1 MYRKGRR
8 ILAGILAF
16 VLVFSSGGLPV
27 LAENER
33 DLGYTVGLCEHHTQ
47 HTDECGYAEAS
58 EESPCTHEHTDECYI
73 ADENG
78 EKILNCQH
86 VHDDSCGFKES
97 SEESPCMYECEICG
111 AQDEPADTADSGEE
125 TSDAAD
131 TSEKPADVAD
141 VSEEPAETVDNNV
154 DENAAGTVETD
165 AKSVELISWEWVD
178 EEGYLTESDGAWG
191 IGVPGVSEE
200 NPLTKEEL
208 EPMLPKQITGENAD
222 GENVTADVSWD
233 LSAIPEEGV
242 WEGELELTAELSGAY
257 KLGEDA
263 SPLVIKIELGG
274 AATYAS
280 QANLEANTVEGISPQ
295 GTTINVFDYWLSSQ
309 DDKDISNPADYQNI
323 GINKDKILKFGT
335 GMGQSSETD
344 PGTLNKNTVNY
355 WTLSSAVRPGIVS
368 PTLTDGYP
376 TLSSSLG
383 GESLAYLFDPSVE
396 HAGKASYSDATGM
409 LQVNEDGYFW
419 YDSTK
424 NFAELNRES
433 KEFTLYNTWGVYA
446 GGGSPNGQ
454 FFPFN
459 TGEQVFQDGEGNTIT
474 PSDLNSKGEYESQ
487 SGTAYPDVSINHYFG
502 LTMTTRFVQQYGGYT
517 DAGKTD
523 KVTYKFSGDDDVWVF
538 IDDVLV
544 ADLGGIHDKASLV
557 IDFSTGDISVNG
569 NLTGTLKSMY
579 EAAGMSG
586 STAWSK
592 DELDTFADN
601 TYHTLS
607 FFYLERGNTDSNM
620 SLQFNL
626 VTIPESGIIKV
637 DQAGNH
643 IPGAGFTLYEA
654 DNNYKKGESICSGV
668 TDSNGELTFLDN
680 EGMPVSLAD
689 LYSSGIRY
697 MILEETAPP
706 SGYRKAGNRHLYFY
720 TPNGGQ
726 DVVLLS
732 DNKWETGSYASSKV
746 TVQTGSEITLSG
758 KSTTID
764 LDGNEG
770 TLFAV
775 VLQRQDTSEDLQAS
789 GNWKAVSGDPESGW
803 HVAADSGLEDII
815 EAAQDSPYEFK
826 VTPSGAY
833 EVNVENLPGDIS
845 KYYYMLGENEKENA
859 EYTIAYYYTS
869 ASSVAGATTENTW
882 LVNSDH
888 FERVFSVNLY
898 VPNIQNNLYVQKL
911 DETGEPVSAATGQ
924 AVFALYQKDD
934 VTVAD
939 DGTYEIKTGADPVQ
953 QQTTDDMTTPFVLTG
968 GAMFSKIPIG
978 EYYLIETDAPEG
990 YEASQQA
997 VHVIVDNTG
1006 VYADAG
1012 TEEDAVSVR
1021 RGVGSV
1027 VRSMLQFATDDDVD
1041 TTLHDIK
1048 AELVN
1053 GTRDGVGFSWSD
1065 WDNDDSNDLHLQFQ
1079 NTNKV
1084 LEYGTHDG
1092 KGNPYFE
1099 VESGWS
1105 RLLVRQCLAH
1115 QDDIGISSKKEDLKN
1130 QDLTNLFSGTVTVC
1144 IENQRVNS
1152 LTISKTVVDESGTGP
1167 DDAEF
1172 TFTLTMTNA
1181 GDEEMNAQYSA
1192 EGTGA
1197 PASGTIEFVGG
1208 KAELKLRDGQS
1219 VTIRNLPTGACVKV
1233 TESDIAGQTYTT
1245 TYAIDGGTPV
1255 SGKETGEIEII
1266 NSGIRN
1272 VAFTNT
1278 YVPTDEFSFTKTDQN
1293 GLEGQLLS
1301 GAVFAMYRL
1310 TCTDSEHRHEDSLI
1324 EISDAAAG
1332 TIDSSYEYA
1341 ECWELAG
1348 DVVTSGA
1355 DGVVSFK
1362 ELPIDAAEYRL
1373 VELKAPDGYTLPEG
1387 QWRIAYDEAQKAFAP
1402 VSGDSA
1408 VGRPPAIGTNNGKYY
1423 IQNYKPGE
1431 LPFSGNTG
1439 IRMFLIIGGALMI
1452 FGAAGGSGW
1461 YLCHRK
1467 SAGAGRAARSHRKN
1481 RRQ

>member
-8 ILAGILAF
+8 ILAGVLAF
-16 VLVFSSGGLPV
+16 VLVFSSGGLPA
-27 LAENER
+27 LAEN
-33 DLGYTVGLCEHHTQ
+33 DTGAGYIGGLCEHHAQ
-47 HTDECGYAEAS
+47 HTDECGYAEAT
-58 EESPCTHEHTDECYI
+58 EGSPC
-73 ADENG
+73 A
-78 EKILNCQH
+78 
-86 VHDDSCGFKES
+86 
-97 SEESPCMYECEICG
+97 YECEICA
-111 AQDEPADTADSGEE
+111 AQDDQADTADSGGE
-125 TSDAAD
+125 TSEA
-131 TSEKPADVAD
+131 
-141 VSEEPAETVDNNV
+141 
-154 DENAAGTVETD
+154 D

-191 IGVPGVSEE
+191 IGVPGASEE
-200 NPLTKEEL
+200 NPLTKGEL

-257 KLGEDA
+257 KLREET
-263 SPLVIKIELGG
+263 SPLVIKVDLGG

-295 GTTINVFDYWLSSQ
+295 GTTINMFDYWLEDQ

-335 GMGQSSETD
+335 GMGQSSDTD
-344 PGTLNKNTVNY
+344 PENLNKTTVNY

-368 PTLTDGYP
+368 QTLTDGYP

-446 GGGSPNGQ
+446 RGGSPDGQ

-459 TGEQVFQDGEGNTIT
+459 TGEQVFQDGQGNTIT
-474 PSDLNSKGEYESQ
+474 QSDRNSRGEYESQ

-517 DAGKTD
+517 DEEQTD
-523 KVTYKFSGDDDVWVF
+523 KVTYEFSGDDDVWVF

-544 ADLGGIHDKASLV
+544 ADLGGIHDRASLV

-592 DELDTFADN
+592 DEPDTFADN
-601 TYHTLS
+601 TYHTLR

-643 IPGAGFTLYEA
+643 IPGAGFTLYKA
-654 DNNYKKGESICSGV
+654 DENYGKGESICSGV
-668 TDSNGELTFLDN
+668 TDSNGELTFLDD

-697 MILEETAPP
+697 MILEETDPP
-706 SGYRKAGNRHLYFY
+706 SGYRTAGNMRLYFY

-758 KSTTID
+758 ESTTID
-764 LDGNEG
+764 LDEDKG

-775 VLQRQDTSEDLQAS
+775 VLQS
-789 GNWKAVSGDPESGW
+789 
-803 HVAADSGLEDII
+803 
-815 EAAQDSPYEFK
+815 
-826 VTPSGAY
+826 
-833 EVNVENLPGDIS
+833 
-845 KYYYMLGENEKENA
+845 
-859 EYTIAYYYTS
+859 
-869 ASSVAGATTENTW
+869 
-882 LVNSDH
+882 

-934 VTVAD
+934 VTVDD
-939 DGTYEIKTGADPVQ
+939 DGTYEIETGADPVQ

-1053 GTRDGVGFSWSD
+1053 GTRDGGGFSWND

-1079 NTNKV
+1079 NTNEV

-1092 KGNPYFE
+1092 NGNPYFE

-1115 QDDIGISSKKEDLKN
+1115 QADSGISSKKEDLKN

-1144 IENQRVNS
+1144 VENQRVNS

-1181 GDEEMNAQYSA
+1181 GDEGMNAQYSA

-1219 VTIRNLPTGACVKV
+1219 VTIRNLPTGAYVKV

-1266 NSGIRN
+1266 NSGIWN

-1481 RRQ
+1481 RR

>member
-8 ILAGILAF
+8 ILAGVLAF
-16 VLVFSSGGLPV
+16 VLVFSSGGLPA
-27 LAENER
+27 LAEN
-33 DLGYTVGLCEHHTQ
+33 DTGAGYIGGLCEHHAQ
-47 HTDECGYAEAS
+47 HTDECGYAEAT
-58 EESPCTHEHTDECYI
+58 EGSPC
-73 ADENG
+73 A
-78 EKILNCQH
+78 
-86 VHDDSCGFKES
+86 
-97 SEESPCMYECEICG
+97 YECEICA
-111 AQDEPADTADSGEE
+111 AQDDQADTADSGGE
-125 TSDAAD
+125 TSEA
-131 TSEKPADVAD
+131 
-141 VSEEPAETVDNNV
+141 
-154 DENAAGTVETD
+154 D

-191 IGVPGVSEE
+191 IGVPGASEE
-200 NPLTKEEL
+200 NPLTKGEL

-257 KLGEDA
+257 KLREET
-263 SPLVIKIELGG
+263 SPLVIKVDLGG

-295 GTTINVFDYWLSSQ
+295 GTTINMFDYWLEDQ

-335 GMGQSSETD
+335 GMGQSSDTD
-344 PGTLNKNTVNY
+344 PENLNKTTVNY

-368 PTLTDGYP
+368 QTLTDGYP

-446 GGGSPNGQ
+446 RGGSPDGQ

-459 TGEQVFQDGEGNTIT
+459 TGEQVFQDGQGNTIT
-474 PSDLNSKGEYESQ
+474 QSDRNSRGEYESQ

-517 DAGKTD
+517 DEEQTD
-523 KVTYKFSGDDDVWVF
+523 KVTYEFSGDDDVWVF

-544 ADLGGIHDKASLV
+544 ADLGGIHDRASLV

-592 DELDTFADN
+592 DEPDTFADN
-601 TYHTLS
+601 TYHTLR

-654 DNNYKKGESICSGV
+654 DENYKKGESICSGV
-668 TDSNGELTFLDN
+668 TDSNGELAFLDD

-689 LYSSGIRY
+689 LYSRGIRY
-697 MILEETAPP
+697 MILEETDPP
-706 SGYRKAGNRHLYFY
+706 SGYRTAGNMSLYFY

-732 DNKWETGSYASSKV
+732 GNKWETGSYASSKV

-758 KSTTID
+758 ESTTID

-803 HVAADSGLEDII
+803 HVAADPGLEDII
-815 EAAQDSPYEFK
+815 EAAQDSSYEFK

-845 KYYYMLGENEKENA
+845 KYYYMLGENEKEKA

-869 ASSVAGATTENTW
+869 ASSVAGATTENTR

-924 AVFALYQKDD
+924 AVFALYQKED

-939 DGTYEIKTGADPVQ
+939 DGTYEIRTGADPVQ

-978 EYYLIETDAPEG
+978 EYYLIEAEAPEG

-1053 GTRDGVGFSWSD
+1053 GTRDGGGFSWND

-1079 NTNKV
+1079 NTNEV

-1092 KGNPYFE
+1092 NGNPYFE

-1115 QDDIGISSKKEDLKN
+1115 QADSGISSKKEDLKN

-1144 IENQRVNS
+1144 VENQRVNS

-1172 TFTLTMTNA
+1172 TFTLTMTKA
-1181 GDEEMNAQYSA
+1181 DADGMNAKYSA

-1197 PASGTIEFVGG
+1197 PASGTIKFVDG

-1408 VGRPPAIGTNNGKYY
+1408 VGR
-1423 IQNYKPGE
+1423 
-1431 LPFSGNTG
+1431 
-1439 IRMFLIIGGALMI
+1439 
-1452 FGAAGGSGW
+1452 SGW

-1467 SAGAGRAARSHRKN
+1467 SAGVGRAARSHRKN

>member
-8 ILAGILAF
+8 ILAGVLAF
-16 VLVFSSGGLPV
+16 VLVFSSGGLPA
-27 LAENER
+27 LAEN
-33 DLGYTVGLCEHHTQ
+33 DTGAGYIGGLCEHHAQ
-47 HTDECGYAEAS
+47 HTDECGYAEAT
-58 EESPCTHEHTDECYI
+58 EGSPC
-73 ADENG
+73 A
-78 EKILNCQH
+78 
-86 VHDDSCGFKES
+86 
-97 SEESPCMYECEICG
+97 YECEICA
-111 AQDEPADTADSGEE
+111 AQDDQADTADSGGE
-125 TSDAAD
+125 TSEA
-131 TSEKPADVAD
+131 
-141 VSEEPAETVDNNV
+141 
-154 DENAAGTVETD
+154 D

-191 IGVPGVSEE
+191 IGVPGASEE
-200 NPLTKEEL
+200 NPLTKGEL

-257 KLGEDA
+257 KLREET
-263 SPLVIKIELGG
+263 SPLVIKVDLGG

-295 GTTINVFDYWLSSQ
+295 GTTINMFDYWLEDQ

-335 GMGQSSETD
+335 GMGQSSDTD
-344 PGTLNKNTVNY
+344 PENLNKTTVNY

-368 PTLTDGYP
+368 QTLTDGYP

-446 GGGSPNGQ
+446 RGGSPDGQ

-459 TGEQVFQDGEGNTIT
+459 TGEQVFQDGQGNTIT
-474 PSDLNSKGEYESQ
+474 QSDLNSRGEYESQ

-517 DAGKTD
+517 DEEQTD
-523 KVTYKFSGDDDVWVF
+523 KVTYEFSGDDDVWVF

-544 ADLGGIHDKASLV
+544 ADLGGIHDRASLV

-569 NLTGTLKSMY
+569 NPTGTLKSMY

-586 STAWSK
+586 STAWSQ
-592 DELDTFADN
+592 DEPDTFADN
-601 TYHTLS
+601 TYHTLR

-620 SLQFNL
+620 SLRFNL

-654 DNNYKKGESICSGV
+654 DENYKKGESICSGV
-668 TDSNGELTFLDN
+668 TDSNGELAFLDK
-680 EGMPVSLAD
+680 EGMPVSLAN
-689 LYSSGIRY
+689 LYSRGIRY
-697 MILEETAPP
+697 MILEETDPP
-706 SGYRKAGNRHLYFY
+706 SGYRTAGNMSLYFY

-732 DNKWETGSYASSKV
+732 GNKWETGSYASSKV

-758 KSTTID
+758 ESTTID

-775 VLQRQDTSEDLQAS
+775 VLQS
-789 GNWKAVSGDPESGW
+789 
-803 HVAADSGLEDII
+803 
-815 EAAQDSPYEFK
+815 
-826 VTPSGAY
+826 
-833 EVNVENLPGDIS
+833 
-845 KYYYMLGENEKENA
+845 
-859 EYTIAYYYTS
+859 
-869 ASSVAGATTENTW
+869 
-882 LVNSDH
+882 

-924 AVFALYQKDD
+924 AVFALYQKED

-939 DGTYEIKTGADPVQ
+939 DGIYEIRSGADPVQ

-978 EYYLIETDAPEG
+978 EYYLIEAEAPEG

-1053 GTRDGVGFSWSD
+1053 GTRDGGGFSWND

-1079 NTNKV
+1079 NTNEV

-1092 KGNPYFE
+1092 NGNPYFE

-1115 QDDIGISSKKEDLKN
+1115 QADSGISSKKEDLKN

-1144 IENQRVNS
+1144 VENQRVNS

-1172 TFTLTMTNA
+1172 TFTLTMTKA
-1181 GDEEMNAQYSA
+1181 DADGMNAKYSA

-1197 PASGTIEFVGG
+1197 PASGTIKFVDG

-1408 VGRPPAIGTNNGKYY
+1408 VGR
-1423 IQNYKPGE
+1423 
-1431 LPFSGNTG
+1431 
-1439 IRMFLIIGGALMI
+1439 
-1452 FGAAGGSGW
+1452 SGW

-1467 SAGAGRAARSHRKN
+1467 SAGVGRAARSHRKN

>member
-8 ILAGILAF
+8 ILAGVLAF
-16 VLVFSSGGLPV
+16 VLVFSSGGLPA
-27 LAENER
+27 LAEN
-33 DLGYTVGLCEHHTQ
+33 DTGAGYIGGLCEHHAQ
-47 HTDECGYAEAS
+47 HTDECGYAEAT
-58 EESPCTHEHTDECYI
+58 EGSPC
-73 ADENG
+73 A
-78 EKILNCQH
+78 
-86 VHDDSCGFKES
+86 
-97 SEESPCMYECEICG
+97 YECEICA
-111 AQDEPADTADSGEE
+111 AQDDQADTADSGGE
-125 TSDAAD
+125 TSEA
-131 TSEKPADVAD
+131 
-141 VSEEPAETVDNNV
+141 
-154 DENAAGTVETD
+154 D

-191 IGVPGVSEE
+191 IGVPGASEE
-200 NPLTKEEL
+200 NPLTKGEL

-257 KLGEDA
+257 KLREET
-263 SPLVIKIELGG
+263 SPLVIKVDLGG

-295 GTTINVFDYWLSSQ
+295 GTTINMFDYWLEDQ

-335 GMGQSSETD
+335 GMGQSSDTD
-344 PGTLNKNTVNY
+344 PENLNKTTVNY

-368 PTLTDGYP
+368 QTLTDGYP

-446 GGGSPNGQ
+446 RGGSPDGQ

-517 DAGKTD
+517 DEEQTD
-523 KVTYKFSGDDDVWVF
+523 KVTYEFSGDDDVWVF

-544 ADLGGIHDKASLV
+544 ADLGGIHDRASLV

-569 NLTGTLKSMY
+569 NPTGTLKSMY

-620 SLQFNL
+620 SLRFNL

-668 TDSNGELTFLDN
+668 TDSNGELAFLDK
-680 EGMPVSLAD
+680 EGMPVSLAN
-689 LYSSGIRY
+689 LYSRGIRY
-697 MILEETAPP
+697 MILEETDPP
-706 SGYRKAGNRHLYFY
+706 SGYRTAGNMRLYFY

-758 KSTTID
+758 ESTTID

-775 VLQRQDTSEDLQAS
+775 VLQS
-789 GNWKAVSGDPESGW
+789 
-803 HVAADSGLEDII
+803 
-815 EAAQDSPYEFK
+815 
-826 VTPSGAY
+826 
-833 EVNVENLPGDIS
+833 
-845 KYYYMLGENEKENA
+845 
-859 EYTIAYYYTS
+859 
-869 ASSVAGATTENTW
+869 
-882 LVNSDH
+882 

-934 VTVAD
+934 VTVDD
-939 DGTYEIKTGADPVQ
+939 DGTYEIETGADPVQ

-978 EYYLIETDAPEG
+978 EYYLIEAEAPEG

-1053 GTRDGVGFSWSD
+1053 GTRDGGGFSWND

-1079 NTNKV
+1079 NTNEV

-1092 KGNPYFE
+1092 NGNPYFE

-1115 QDDIGISSKKEDLKN
+1115 QADSGISSKKEDLKN

-1144 IENQRVNS
+1144 VENQRVNS

-1172 TFTLTMTNA
+1172 TFTLTMTKA
-1181 GDEEMNAQYSA
+1181 DADGMNAKYSA

-1197 PASGTIEFVGG
+1197 PASGTIKFVDG

-1408 VGRPPAIGTNNGKYY
+1408 VGRPLAIGTNNGKYY

>member
-8 ILAGILAF
+8 ILAGVLAF
-16 VLVFSSGGLPV
+16 VLVFSSGGLPA
-27 LAENER
+27 LAEN
-33 DLGYTVGLCEHHTQ
+33 DTGAGYIGGLCEHHAQ
-47 HTDECGYAEAS
+47 HTDECGYAEAT
-58 EESPCTHEHTDECYI
+58 EGSPC
-73 ADENG
+73 A
-78 EKILNCQH
+78 
-86 VHDDSCGFKES
+86 
-97 SEESPCMYECEICG
+97 YECEICA
-111 AQDEPADTADSGEE
+111 AQDDQADTADSGGE
-125 TSDAAD
+125 TSEA
-131 TSEKPADVAD
+131 
-141 VSEEPAETVDNNV
+141 
-154 DENAAGTVETD
+154 D

-191 IGVPGVSEE
+191 IGVPGASEE
-200 NPLTKEEL
+200 NPLTKGEL

-257 KLGEDA
+257 KLREET
-263 SPLVIKIELGG
+263 SPLVIKVDLGG

-295 GTTINVFDYWLSSQ
+295 GTTINMFDYWLEDQ

-335 GMGQSSETD
+335 GMGQSSDTD
-344 PGTLNKNTVNY
+344 PENLNKTTVNY

-368 PTLTDGYP
+368 QTLTDGYP

-446 GGGSPNGQ
+446 RGGSPDGQ

-459 TGEQVFQDGEGNTIT
+459 TGEQVFQDGQGNTIT
-474 PSDLNSKGEYESQ
+474 QSDLNSRGEYESQ

-517 DAGKTD
+517 DEEQTD
-523 KVTYKFSGDDDVWVF
+523 KVTYEFSGDDDVWVF

-544 ADLGGIHDKASLV
+544 ADLGGIHDRASLV

-569 NLTGTLKSMY
+569 NPTGTLKSMY

-586 STAWSK
+586 STAWSQ
-592 DELDTFADN
+592 DEPDTFADN
-601 TYHTLS
+601 TYHTLR

-620 SLQFNL
+620 SLRFNL

-654 DNNYKKGESICSGV
+654 DENYKKGESICSGV
-668 TDSNGELTFLDN
+668 TDSNGELAFLDK
-680 EGMPVSLAD
+680 EGMPVSLAN
-689 LYSSGIRY
+689 LYSRGIRY
-697 MILEETAPP
+697 MILEETDPP
-706 SGYRKAGNRHLYFY
+706 SGYRTAGNMSLYFY

-732 DNKWETGSYASSKV
+732 GNKWETGSYASSKV

-758 KSTTID
+758 ESTTID

-803 HVAADSGLEDII
+803 HVAADPGLEDII
-815 EAAQDSPYEFK
+815 EAAQDSSYEFK

-845 KYYYMLGENEKENA
+845 KYYYMLGENEKEKA

-869 ASSVAGATTENTW
+869 ASSVAGATTENTR

-924 AVFALYQKDD
+924 AVFALYQKED

-939 DGTYEIKTGADPVQ
+939 DGTYEIRTGADPVQ

-978 EYYLIETDAPEG
+978 EYYLIEAEAPEG

-1053 GTRDGVGFSWSD
+1053 GTRDGGGFSWND

-1079 NTNKV
+1079 NTNEV

-1092 KGNPYFE
+1092 NGNPYFE

-1115 QDDIGISSKKEDLKN
+1115 QADSGISSKKEDLKN

-1144 IENQRVNS
+1144 VENQRVNS

-1172 TFTLTMTNA
+1172 TFTLTMTKA
-1181 GDEEMNAQYSA
+1181 DADGMNAKYSA

-1197 PASGTIEFVGG
+1197 PASGTIKFVDG

-1408 VGRPPAIGTNNGKYY
+1408 VGR
-1423 IQNYKPGE
+1423 
-1431 LPFSGNTG
+1431 
-1439 IRMFLIIGGALMI
+1439 
-1452 FGAAGGSGW
+1452 SGW

-1467 SAGAGRAARSHRKN
+1467 SAGVGRAARSHRKN

>member
-8 ILAGILAF
+8 ILAGVLAF
-16 VLVFSSGGLPV
+16 VLVFSSGGLPA
-27 LAENER
+27 LAEN
-33 DLGYTVGLCEHHTQ
+33 DTGAGYIGGLCEHHAQ
-47 HTDECGYAEAS
+47 HTDECGYAEAT
-58 EESPCTHEHTDECYI
+58 EGSPC
-73 ADENG
+73 A
-78 EKILNCQH
+78 
-86 VHDDSCGFKES
+86 
-97 SEESPCMYECEICG
+97 YECEICA
-111 AQDEPADTADSGEE
+111 AQDDQADTADSGGE
-125 TSDAAD
+125 TSEA
-131 TSEKPADVAD
+131 
-141 VSEEPAETVDNNV
+141 
-154 DENAAGTVETD
+154 D

-191 IGVPGVSEE
+191 IGVPGASEE
-200 NPLTKEEL
+200 NPLTKGEL

-257 KLGEDA
+257 KLREET
-263 SPLVIKIELGG
+263 SPLVIKVDLGG

-295 GTTINVFDYWLSSQ
+295 GTTINMFDYWLEDQ

-335 GMGQSSETD
+335 GMGQSSDTD
-344 PGTLNKNTVNY
+344 PENLNKTTVNY

-368 PTLTDGYP
+368 QTLTDGYP

-446 GGGSPNGQ
+446 RGGSPDGQ

-459 TGEQVFQDGEGNTIT
+459 TGEQVFQDGQGNTIT
-474 PSDLNSKGEYESQ
+474 QSDRNSRGEYESQ

-517 DAGKTD
+517 DEEQTD
-523 KVTYKFSGDDDVWVF
+523 KVTYEFSGDDDVWVF

-544 ADLGGIHDKASLV
+544 ADLGGIHDRASLV

-592 DELDTFADN
+592 DEPDTFADN
-601 TYHTLS
+601 TYHTLR

-643 IPGAGFTLYEA
+643 IPGAGFTLYKA
-654 DNNYKKGESICSGV
+654 DENYGKGESICSGV
-668 TDSNGELTFLDN
+668 TDSNGELTFLDD

-689 LYSSGIRY
+689 LYSRGIRY
-697 MILEETAPP
+697 MILEETDPP
-706 SGYRKAGNRHLYFY
+706 SGYRTAGNMRLYFY

-758 KSTTID
+758 ESTTID
-764 LDGNEG
+764 LDEDKG

-775 VLQRQDTSEDLQAS
+775 VLQS
-789 GNWKAVSGDPESGW
+789 
-803 HVAADSGLEDII
+803 
-815 EAAQDSPYEFK
+815 
-826 VTPSGAY
+826 
-833 EVNVENLPGDIS
+833 
-845 KYYYMLGENEKENA
+845 
-859 EYTIAYYYTS
+859 
-869 ASSVAGATTENTW
+869 
-882 LVNSDH
+882 

-924 AVFALYQKDD
+924 AVFALYQKED
-934 VTVAD
+934 VTVDD
-939 DGTYEIKTGADPVQ
+939 DGTYEIETGADPVQ

-978 EYYLIETDAPEG
+978 EYYLIEAEAPEG

-1053 GTRDGVGFSWSD
+1053 GTRDGGGFSWND

-1079 NTNKV
+1079 NTNEV

-1092 KGNPYFE
+1092 NGNPYFE

-1115 QDDIGISSKKEDLKN
+1115 QADSGISSKKEDLKN

-1144 IENQRVNS
+1144 VENQRVNS

-1181 GDEEMNAQYSA
+1181 GDEGMNAQYSA

-1219 VTIRNLPTGACVKV
+1219 VTIRNLPTGAYVKV

-1408 VGRPPAIGTNNGKYY
+1408 VGR
-1423 IQNYKPGE
+1423 
-1431 LPFSGNTG
+1431 
-1439 IRMFLIIGGALMI
+1439 
-1452 FGAAGGSGW
+1452 SGW

-1467 SAGAGRAARSHRKN
+1467 SAGVGRAARSHRKN